1 MGHKLL
7 YLFELGRYSKLSWG
21 KYISASVLSSFF
33 LCQWSG
39 LQADVLTAVWKELVD
54 SAAHWRERIQPH
66 NTSRPPGNWLLFSK
80 LRIDATC
87 SRIPEQ
93 KVGWNIIQNGDNC
106 WAAHENR
113 RKFLDNKVTKCF
125 VPSYVLRL
133 KQQLIDLKKE
143 GYSAAFMDQLQPQI
157 KKSEYTVHFD
167 CGSEYQ
173 ISVKLLDQKKNP
185 ISFFQPEKLNCLCSA
200 LFQMSHVFKDYGPGV
215 RFIRFTCGGKERL
228 VISKIINVE
237 NCSSIFGMQDVIKI

>member
-39 LQADVLTAVWKELVD
+39 LQADVLPAVWKELVD

-66 NTSRPPGNWLLFSK
+66 NTSRPPGNWLL
-80 LRIDATC
+80 
-87 SRIPEQ
+87 IPEQ
-93 KVGWNIIQNGDNC
+93 KNGDNC

-143 GYSAAFMDQLQPQI
+143 GYSAAFMDQLQPQTLI
-157 KKSEYTVHFD
+157 SYTVHFD

-185 ISFFQPEKLNCLCSA
+185 ISFFQPEK
-200 LFQMSHVFKDYGPGV
+200 MTHVFKDYEPGV
-215 RFIRFTCGGKERL
+215 RFIHFTCGGKDRL
-228 VISKIINVE
+228 DMYIIFYIIQDKI
-237 NCSSIFGMQDVIKI
+237 CC

>member
-1 MGHKLL
+1 MFQTTPFFMGHKLL
-7 YLFELGRYSKLSWG
+7 YLFELGPVAEEIL
-21 KYISASVLSSFF
+21 LN
-33 LCQWSG
+33 LP
-39 LQADVLTAVWKELVD
+39 ELVD

-228 VISKIINVE
+228 VILFNKPFIYLCPASARLWI
-237 NCSSIFGMQDVIKI
+237 SQS